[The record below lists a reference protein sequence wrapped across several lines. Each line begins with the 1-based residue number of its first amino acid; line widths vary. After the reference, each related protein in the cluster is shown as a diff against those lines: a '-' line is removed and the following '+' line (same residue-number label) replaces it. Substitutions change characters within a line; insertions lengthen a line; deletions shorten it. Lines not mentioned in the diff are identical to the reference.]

1 MIRLNF
7 QFLFSLDKGQDEPD
21 TIGPEGVEKLC
32 KDLGVDPEDVRTFF
46 FPAPPPPHPLLS
58 LTLLPL
64 FACLFF
70 CGARAW
76 LLVSLVQDQ
85 ISRVHIAHYK
95 ERS

>member
-46 FPAPPPPHPLLS
+46 FPAPPPPLFFPSLSCPCLLV
-58 LTLLPL
+58 
-64 FACLFF
+64 FFF